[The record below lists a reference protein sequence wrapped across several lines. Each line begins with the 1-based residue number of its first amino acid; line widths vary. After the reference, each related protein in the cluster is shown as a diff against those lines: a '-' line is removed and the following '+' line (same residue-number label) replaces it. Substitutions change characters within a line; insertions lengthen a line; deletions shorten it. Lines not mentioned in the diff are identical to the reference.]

1 MDIVETPPPASRQ
14 KQRVAAYAV
23 CISDDGILLTH
34 LIGANRWTLP
44 GGGLDHGE
52 DPYDAV
58 IREVEEETG
67 LAVEVDRLLGVSS
80 VRWRTPGR
88 DGVDVEHHGLRIIYG
103 AHVTGGHLRA
113 EANGSTD
120 EAAWIALDRVE
131 ALSRVEL
138 VDVALELDRTR
149 PPLGRTGLC

>member
-1 MDIVETPPPASRQ
+1 MDTVDTTAAPRQ
-14 KQRVAAYAV
+14 RQRVGAYAV
-23 CISDDGILLTH
+23 CIDDGRLLMTH
-34 LIGANRWTLP
+34 LIGVQRWTLP

-67 LAVEVDRLLGVSS
+67 LVVQLDRLLGVIS
-80 VRWRTPGR
+80 VRWRQPAP
-88 DGVDVEHHGLRIIYG
+88 DGVQVENHGLRIVYG
-103 AHVTGGHLRA
+103 AHVTGGQLRD

-120 EAAWIALDRVE
+120 RAAWVELDRVRE
-131 ALSRVEL
+131 LPRVEL

-149 PPLGRTGLC
+149 PALGRPA

>member
-1 MDIVETPPPASRQ
+1 MDIVETPSPASRQ

-23 CISDDGILLTH
+23 CIQGGRILLTH

-67 LAVEVDRLLGVSS
+67 LVVHVDRLLGVSS
-80 VRWRTPGR
+80 VRWRACGT
-88 DGVDVEHHGLRIIYG
+88 DGVEVEHHGLRIIYG
-103 AHVTGGHLRA
+103 AHVTGGRLRD
-113 EANGSTD
+113 EAHGSTD
-120 EAAWIALDRVE
+120 EAAWIDLTRIE
-131 ALSRVEL
+131 SLERVEL

-149 PPLGRTGLC
+149 PPLGRTARR